1 MVLSGDAVSALR
13 AIKKS
18 LVDPLGKLKNWGSGD
33 PCKPNWNGIF
43 CFNST
48 LSDGYLHVREVY
60 HINEASYLF
69 LCHILIFQQR
79 DVMWNNIAGTI
90 PKEIGSIK
98 TLKLLLL
105 NGNHLTG
112 PLPEEIGFLPN
123 LDRIQIDQNMITGPI
138 PTSFANLNNTKHL
151 LLDNNNLSG
160 SLPPELYLLPS
171 LLILQLDNN
180 QFTGAIPASYSKM
193 SKLLKLSLRNC
204 SLEGLV
210 PDLSSITELGYLD
223 LSWNHLTGVIPTNK
237 LSANITTISLENNQL
252 NGSVPATI
260 WENRT
265 YGSKDRLIVD
275 LQNNSLSNISS
286 ILNPPTNVSVRLQ
299 RNPLCSS
306 ANQLNVTQFCG
317 PQPDDNVESSGGTSN
332 STNGCLVQSCP
343 APFYEYVPS
352 SPVTCFCAAP
362 IKVGYRLKS
371 PGISV
376 FPPYVSSFRIY
387 LTSSLDLDL
396 DELNVYSFMWEEG
409 PRLKMYLKLF
419 PMIKDSHSNQTFNLS
434 EILRLRGMFTSW
446 AMNDSP
452 VFGPYELLNFTLEG
466 PYEYVN
472 TIVGSQS
479 TGMSKGVLVAIIL
492 VAAAALVAVSSLIV
506 VLFLRRHA
514 KEYSKVSTKRLVS
527 NIPIKVDGVK
537 DFTFGEM
544 ALATNDFS
552 NLAIVGEGGYGK
564 VYKGSLVDGSAVAI
578 KRAQEGSL
586 QGQRE
591 FFTEIELLSR
601 LHHRNLVSLIGYC
614 NEEGEQ
620 MLVYEF
626 MPNGSLREH
635 LSAKA
640 KDPPDFGMR
649 LRIALGA
656 ARGIQYLHNEANP
669 PIFHRDIKASNI
681 LLDSKFIAKVADFG
695 LSKLAPVPEVEGSE
709 PGHVSTVVKGTPGY
723 LDPEYFLTHKL
734 TDKSDVYSLG
744 VVFFELLTGMHPI
757 SHGKNIVREVNHA
770 YQAGLLLSVLD
781 SRLGPYPFECLEQF
795 AELAMRCCQDETEI
809 RPSIS
814 EVVRE
819 LENIW
824 RKMPDSV
831 YTTSESAETEIET
844 VGSLGSSSVATTK
857 DVSVS
862 FGISG
867 GDLHSGAVPDLAPL
881 SALRAIKKSLVDPL
895 GKLKNWGSGDPCKPN
910 WNGIFCFN
918 STSSDGYLH
927 VREVYLHI
935 LEICFA
941 SWPLLHLLLRP
952 LTCCNSIICR
962 LLNGNHL
969 TGPLPEEIGF
979 LPNLDRIQID
989 QNMITGPIPT
999 SFANLNN
1006 TKHLLL
1012 DNNNL
1017 SGSLPP
1023 DLYLL
1028 PNFQLDNNQF
1038 TGAIPASYSK
1048 MSKLL
1053 KLSLRN
1059 CSLEGLVPDL
1069 SSITGLGYLDLS
1081 WNNLTGVIPTNKLSA
1096 NITTIDLSNNKL
1108 VGTIPQN
1115 FSSLPLL
1122 QRLSLKN
1129 NQLNGSVLATIW
1141 ENRTKDRLI
1150 VDLQNNSLSNI
1161 SSILNPPTNVLR
1173 LQGNPLCSSANQLK
1187 VTQFCGPQPDDNV
1200 ESSGGT
1206 SNSANGC
1213 LVQSCPAPFYE
1224 YVPSSPVTCFCAA
1237 PIKVGYRLKSPGIS
1251 VFSTYVPS
1259 FCIYLTS
1266 SLDLDLDQLYVGPFI
1281 WEEGPRLEMYL
1292 KLFPM
1297 IKDSHSNQ
1305 TFNLSEILRLR
1316 GMFTSWAMRGSPVF
1330 GPYELLNFTLEGPY
1344 EYVNTIVG
1352 SQSTRMS
1359 KGILV
1364 AIILTTTAAL
1374 VAVSSLIVVLFLRRH
1389 AKEYSKISR
1398 KSLVSNIPIKVDGV
1412 KDFTFGEMA
1421 LATNDFSN
1429 LAIVGEGGY
1438 GKVYKG
1444 SLVDGSSVAIK
1455 RAQEG
1460 SLQGQREFFTEIELL
1475 SRLHHRNLVSLIG
1488 YCNEEGE
1495 QMLVYEFMPNGS
1507 LRQHLSA
1514 KAKDPPDFGMRLRI
1528 ALGAARGI
1536 QYLHNEANPPIFHR
1550 DIKASNILLDSKFIA
1565 KVADFGLSKLAPV
1578 PEVEGSEPGHVST
1591 VVKGTPGYLDPE
1603 YFLTHKLTDKSDVY
1617 SLGVVFF
1624 ELLTG
1629 MHPISHGKNIV
1640 REVNHAY
1647 QAGLLLSVLDSRL
1660 GPYQFECLEQFAE
1673 LAMRCCQD
1681 ETDIRPSISEVVR
1694 ELENIWRKMPDSVYT
1709 TSESAETE
1717 IETVGSL
1724 GSSSITTTKDV
1735 SVSFGISG
1743 GDFHSGAVPDLAPR

>member
-1 MVLSGDAVSALR
+1 MLGKKKRTFIVALIFGALFLSVQAQITDPSEVSALR

-48 LSDGYLHVREVY
+48 SSDGYLHVREVQLLRM
-60 HINEASYLF
+60 NLSGTLASEVGQLS
-69 LCHILIFQQR
+69 HMQIF

-90 PKEIGSIK
+90 PKEIGSIT

-138 PTSFANLNNTKHL
+138 PTSFANLNNTKHFHMNNNSLSGQIPAELSRLPKLVHL

-210 PDLSSITELGYLD
+210 PDLSSITGLGYLD
-223 LSWNHLTGVIPTNK
+223 LSQNHLTGVIPTNK
-237 LSANITTISLENNQL
+237 LSANITTIDLSNNKLVGTIPQNFSALPHLQRLSLENNQL
-252 NGSVPATI
+252 NGSVLATI

-265 YGSKDRLIVD
+265 FGSKDRLIVD
-275 LQNNSLSNISS
+275 LQNNNFSNISS

-299 RNPLCSS
+299 GNPLCSS
-306 ANQLNVTQFCG
+306 ANQLKVTQFCG
-317 PQPDDNVESSGGTSN
+317 PQPDDNMESSGGTSN
-332 STNGCLVQSCP
+332 STNVCLVQSCP
-343 APFYEYVPS
+343 AQFYEYVPS
-352 SPVTCFCAAP
+352 SLVTCFCAAP

-376 FPPYVSSFRIY
+376 FPPYVSIFRIY

-396 DELNVYSFMWEEG
+396 DQLNVYSFIWEEG

-434 EILRLRGMFTSW
+434 EILRLRDMFTSW
-446 AMNDSP
+446 AMKDSP

-472 TIVGSQS
+472 TIIGSQS

-492 VAAAALVAVSSLIV
+492 AATAALVAVSCLIV
-506 VLFLRRHA
+506 VLFLRRHV
-514 KEYSKVSTKRLVS
+514 KEYSKISRKRLVS

-564 VYKGSLVDGSAVAI
+564 VYKGVLVDGSAVAI

-795 AELAMRCCQDETEI
+795 AELAMRCCQDETDI

-867 GDLHSGAVPDLAPL
+867 GDLHSGAVPDLAP
-881 SALRAIKKSLVDPL
+881 R
-895 GKLKNWGSGDPCKPN
+895 
-910 WNGIFCFN
+910 
-918 STSSDGYLH
+918 
-927 VREVYLHI
+927 
-935 LEICFA
+935 
-941 SWPLLHLLLRP
+941 
-952 LTCCNSIICR
+952 
-962 LLNGNHL
+962 
-969 TGPLPEEIGF
+969 
-979 LPNLDRIQID
+979 
-989 QNMITGPIPT
+989 
-999 SFANLNN
+999 
-1006 TKHLLL
+1006 
-1012 DNNNL
+1012 
-1017 SGSLPP
+1017 
-1023 DLYLL
+1023 
-1028 PNFQLDNNQF
+1028 
-1038 TGAIPASYSK
+1038 
-1048 MSKLL
+1048 
-1053 KLSLRN
+1053 
-1059 CSLEGLVPDL
+1059 
-1069 SSITGLGYLDLS
+1069 
-1081 WNNLTGVIPTNKLSA
+1081 
-1096 NITTIDLSNNKL
+1096 
-1108 VGTIPQN
+1108 
-1115 FSSLPLL
+1115 
-1122 QRLSLKN
+1122 
-1129 NQLNGSVLATIW
+1129 
-1141 ENRTKDRLI
+1141 
-1150 VDLQNNSLSNI
+1150 
-1161 SSILNPPTNVLR
+1161 
-1173 LQGNPLCSSANQLK
+1173 
-1187 VTQFCGPQPDDNV
+1187 
-1200 ESSGGT
+1200 
-1206 SNSANGC
+1206 
-1213 LVQSCPAPFYE
+1213 
-1224 YVPSSPVTCFCAA
+1224 
-1237 PIKVGYRLKSPGIS
+1237 
-1251 VFSTYVPS
+1251 
-1259 FCIYLTS
+1259 
-1266 SLDLDLDQLYVGPFI
+1266 
-1281 WEEGPRLEMYL
+1281 
-1292 KLFPM
+1292 
-1297 IKDSHSNQ
+1297 
-1305 TFNLSEILRLR
+1305 
-1316 GMFTSWAMRGSPVF
+1316 
-1330 GPYELLNFTLEGPY
+1330 
-1344 EYVNTIVG
+1344 
-1352 SQSTRMS
+1352 
-1359 KGILV
+1359 
-1364 AIILTTTAAL
+1364 
-1374 VAVSSLIVVLFLRRH
+1374 
-1389 AKEYSKISR
+1389 
-1398 KSLVSNIPIKVDGV
+1398 
-1412 KDFTFGEMA
+1412 
-1421 LATNDFSN
+1421 
-1429 LAIVGEGGY
+1429 
-1438 GKVYKG
+1438 
-1444 SLVDGSSVAIK
+1444 
-1455 RAQEG
+1455 
-1460 SLQGQREFFTEIELL
+1460 
-1475 SRLHHRNLVSLIG
+1475 
-1488 YCNEEGE
+1488 
-1495 QMLVYEFMPNGS
+1495 
-1507 LRQHLSA
+1507 
-1514 KAKDPPDFGMRLRI
+1514 
-1528 ALGAARGI
+1528 
-1536 QYLHNEANPPIFHR
+1536 
-1550 DIKASNILLDSKFIA
+1550 
-1565 KVADFGLSKLAPV
+1565 
-1578 PEVEGSEPGHVST
+1578 
-1591 VVKGTPGYLDPE
+1591 
-1603 YFLTHKLTDKSDVY
+1603 
-1617 SLGVVFF
+1617 
-1624 ELLTG
+1624 
-1629 MHPISHGKNIV
+1629 
-1640 REVNHAY
+1640 
-1647 QAGLLLSVLDSRL
+1647 
-1660 GPYQFECLEQFAE
+1660 
-1673 LAMRCCQD
+1673 
-1681 ETDIRPSISEVVR
+1681 
-1694 ELENIWRKMPDSVYT
+1694 
-1709 TSESAETE
+1709 
-1717 IETVGSL
+1717 
-1724 GSSSITTTKDV
+1724 
-1735 SVSFGISG
+1735 
-1743 GDFHSGAVPDLAPR
+1743 